1 MENPFMQALSVAAD
15 LLVLNALTLV
25 CSLPLVTAGASFA
38 ALHDITGQIVRG
50 EESYLVKPF
59 FRSFAANWKKSTLL
73 GLMLLAAAALLYF
86 DYLAA
91 AALAPVFRLP
101 VAAIC
106 FIVLAIAMYAFA
118 LLARYENSLGA
129 TLKNA
134 VSLAIGYFPRTL
146 AMLLFATVLWLLAIR
161 YYRFGV
167 PILMMFGFS
176 LPCYVNTLFT
186 RGIFDKLES

>member
-1 MENPFMQALSVAAD
+1 MQALSVAAD

-50 EESYLVKPF
+50 DESYLVKPF

-73 GLMLLAAAALLYF
+73 GLVFLLAAALLYF

-91 AALAPVFRLP
+91 SALAPVLRLP

-134 VSLAIGYFPRTL
+134 VSLAVGFFPRTL
-146 AMLLFATVLWLLAIR
+146 AMVLFATVLWLLSIH

-167 PILMMFGFS
+167 PVLLMFGFS
-176 LPCYVNTLFT
+176 LPCYVNALLTK
-186 RGIFDKLES
+186 GVFDKLES

>member
-1 MENPFMQALSVAAD
+1 MDKDKEALVMRRIFDMENPFMQALSVAAD

-91 AALAPVFRLP
+91 AALAPV
-101 VAAIC
+101 
-106 FIVLAIAMYAFA
+106 
-118 LLARYENSLGA
+118 
-129 TLKNA
+129 
-134 VSLAIGYFPRTL
+134 
-146 AMLLFATVLWLLAIR
+146 
-161 YYRFGV
+161 
-167 PILMMFGFS
+167 
-176 LPCYVNTLFT
+176 
-186 RGIFDKLES
+186 

>member
-1 MENPFMQALSVAAD
+1 MNNPFMQALSVVAD

-25 CSLPLVTAGASFA
+25 CSLPVVTAGASFA

-50 EESYLVKPF
+50 EESYLVRPF

-73 GLMLLAAAALLYF
+73 GLVFLAAAGLLYF

-91 AALAPVFRLP
+91 SALAPMLRLP

-106 FIVLAIAMYAFA
+106 FIVLAVAMYAFS
-118 LLARYENSLGA
+118 LQARYENSLGA

-134 VSLAIGYFPRTL
+134 VSLAVGFFPRTL
-146 AMLLFATVLWLLAIR
+146 AMVLFATVLWLLSIR

-167 PILMMFGFS
+167 PILLMFGFS
-176 LPCYVNTLFT
+176 LPCYVNALLTK
-186 RGIFDKLES
+186 GVFDKLES

>member
-1 MENPFMQALSVAAD
+1 MNNPFMQALSVAAD

-25 CSLPLVTAGASFA
+25 CSLPVVTAGASFA

-50 EESYLVKPF
+50 DESYLVKPF

-73 GLMLLAAAALLYF
+73 GLVFLLAAALLYF

-91 AALAPVFRLP
+91 SALAPVLRLP

-134 VSLAIGYFPRTL
+134 VSLAVGFFPRTL
-146 AMLLFATVLWLLAIR
+146 AMVLFATVLWLLSIH

-167 PILMMFGFS
+167 PVLLMFGFS
-176 LPCYVNTLFT
+176 LPCYVNALLTK
-186 RGIFDKLES
+186 GVFDKLES